1 MCFFGCTHNPMNEKG
16 VKLQT
21 KPVKIKE
28 MFMFRHLKPWQSW
41 QDFACSFICMS
52 KNSNK
57 KPLEEIWK

>member
-1 MCFFGCTHNPMNEKG
+1 MNEKG